1 MKLLNK
7 SIRSYLIY
15 AAIVLIVAIPIFYFV
30 IQAIVKEDVDESLIA
45 HKELILNKIEEVMDD
60 NPFHFL
66 STFEPNLS
74 IAPSSSLAHYDKFY
88 SISIYDSISRENIPY
103 RVFESNV
110 LIRNKPY
117 LIKLKSSLIDSKE
130 LIQSIFW
137 IMTALLLVIVLGLI
151 IINKAIAKKIW
162 APFYSTLNKLH
173 HLKIEDKEQLVFGKT
188 STDEFTEL
196 NSTITSLV
204 KRNQQAYQSQK
215 EFTENASHEMQTPLA
230 IFQHKLELLMQTN
243 PISAEQAD
251 LISELAD
258 ANQRMNKLNKNLLLI
273 TKIEN
278 NQFQEKE
285 KLSIKELLTK
295 MLEQFRVRTEEK
307 NITVKLQS
315 EADIKIEAN
324 KSLFEILFSNLLTN
338 AIRHNYVNG
347 KIDILINKNFISIAN
362 TGKPESLDRSKL
374 FQRFQKQTDD
384 NSSTGLGLEISKKIA
399 ALYQFEMEY
408 QFVNGLHQFNIN
420 FVKE

>member
-66 STFEPNLS
+66 SAFEPNLS

-173 HLKIEDKEQLVFGKT
+173 QLKIEDKEQLVFGKT

-295 MLEQFRVRTEEK
+295 MLEQFRFRTEEK

>member
-1 MKLLNK
+1 
-7 SIRSYLIY
+7 
-15 AAIVLIVAIPIFYFV
+15 
-30 IQAIVKEDVDESLIA
+30 
-45 HKELILNKIEEVMDD
+45 
-60 NPFHFL
+60 
-66 STFEPNLS
+66 
-74 IAPSSSLAHYDKFY
+74 
-88 SISIYDSISRENIPY
+88 
-103 RVFESNV
+103 
-110 LIRNKPY
+110 
-117 LIKLKSSLIDSKE
+117 
-130 LIQSIFW
+130 
-137 IMTALLLVIVLGLI
+137 
-151 IINKAIAKKIW
+151 
-162 APFYSTLNKLH
+162 
-173 HLKIEDKEQLVFGKT
+173 
-188 STDEFTEL
+188 
-196 NSTITSLV
+196 
-204 KRNQQAYQSQK
+204 
-215 EFTENASHEMQTPLA
+215 
-230 IFQHKLELLMQTN
+230 
-243 PISAEQAD
+243 
-251 LISELAD
+251 
-258 ANQRMNKLNKNLLLI
+258 MNKLNKNLLLI

-295 MLEQFRVRTEEK
+295 MLEQFRFRTEEK

-399 ALYQFEMEY
+399 TLYQFEMEY